1 VIRSLGLAL
10 ATLVVLSPS
19 TARAQEGFER
29 EVEGF
34 GFAVNLAFARDGTM
48 FVADKDVGEIR
59 IVRDG
64 EILDEPFVTLPVQVT
79 VNETG
84 LLGVAVDPAFPDE
97 PWVYA
102 YYTGTDVMNHLVRI
116 RADGHR
122 GTEIQPLLDLLPAT
136 AGWHNGGDL
145 AFGPDDKLY
154 VSVGDGHDGSRSQDP
169 NGIGGRILRLNPDG
183 SIPDD
188 NPLGPGNPTFALGIR
203 NSFGLCFDP
212 ETGELW
218 ETENGPS
225 GEDEIN
231 LIEPGANYGWP
242 EQLGPGGEPDF
253 VDPVLDFPDTI
264 VPTGCAVSDGSLFFG
279 EGYGGNLHAMP
290 LPGPGEGIIARF
302 DGGITDL
309 ERAADGSLFVVT
321 PTALYRSTDT
331 LERPSATVSPEPE
344 PQDGLVT
351 AGGILIAGVLI
362 GGLLLMRSR
371 LLRR

>member
-1 VIRSLGLAL
+1 VIRRLGIAL
-10 ATLVVLSPS
+10 AALAVLSPS
-19 TARAQEGFER
+19 TARAQEGFQR

-34 GFAVNLAFARDGTM
+34 GFAVNLAFAQDGTM

-59 IVRDG
+59 IARNG

-145 AFGPDDKLY
+145 AFGPDGKLY

-183 SIPDD
+183 SIPDN

-212 ETGELW
+212 DTGELW

-225 GEDEIN
+225 GDDEIN

-242 EQLGPGGEPDF
+242 EQLGPGGGPDF

-264 VPTGCAVSDGSLFFG
+264 VPTGCAVSDGVLFFG

-309 ERAADGSLFVVT
+309 ERAADGSLWVVT
-321 PTALYRSTDT
+321 PTALYRSTGA

-344 PQDGLVT
+344 PQGGVVTVGGL
-351 AGGILIAGVLI
+351 LIAGVLI

>member
-309 ERAADGSLFVVT
+309 ERAADGSLFVDT